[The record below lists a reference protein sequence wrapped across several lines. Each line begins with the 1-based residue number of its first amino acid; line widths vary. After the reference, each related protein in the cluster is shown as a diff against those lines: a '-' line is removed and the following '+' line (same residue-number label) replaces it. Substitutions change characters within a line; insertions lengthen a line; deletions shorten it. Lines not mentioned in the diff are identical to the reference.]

1 MPAKCSPLTDNNS
14 SPLLHCLLV
23 FDFASFP
30 DSTSKIRMWSLL
42 SFFTYIDKKKYK
54 AFTLRRKYEMKIVFL
69 IWLEFLL
76 ITVSRK
82 FEKLCCK
89 SPRELGNINQGDF
102 QISFEFPTTFLTPWY
117 NNNNFTAITPLTQGL
132 ASSFPQ
138 QFPPLFPTGCKPPNL
153 M

>member
-1 MPAKCSPLTDNNS
+1 MTFIKWNLQFNSLPWYCLPFKILRIFISTFLDLNNRPWISFSFLPAKCSPLTDNNS
-14 SPLLHCLLV
+14 SPLLNCLLV

-76 ITVSRK
+76 ITACISQIWK
-82 FEKLCCK
+82 TL
-89 SPRELGNINQGDF
+89 L
-102 QISFEFPTTFLTPWY
+102 QIS
-117 NNNNFTAITPLTQGL
+117 QGVREY
-132 ASSFPQ
+132 
-138 QFPPLFPTGCKPPNL
+138 
-153 M
+153 